1 MAGGAQ
7 VGIAAGDLLR
17 VQRVRVVAFGAGV
30 HGFGMHESAS
40 VGFTFVLET
49 HTAVSAGLCGGRS
62 QKMNAH
68 NALIGDDIVFGQAS
82 DFISNRCRRTH
93 TTVAGGADSAGAEP
107 GQLSS
112 IGQFRRVKFVG
123 RIVMAGRAVDGV
135 DNLAGYVNFSSFG
148 AIGADIVLETG

>member
-1 MAGGAQ
+1 
-7 VGIAAGDLLR
+7 
-17 VQRVRVVAFGAGV
+17 
-30 HGFGMHESAS
+30 
-40 VGFTFVLET
+40 
-49 HTAVSAGLCGGRS
+49 
-62 QKMNAH
+62 MNAH

-82 DFISNRCRRTH
+82 DFISNRYRRTH

-123 RIVMAGRAVDGV
+123 RIVMAGRAVEGV

-148 AIGADIVLETG
+148 AIGSDIVLETG